1 MCSETA
7 SPPTAAAWWATEA
20 PVLPF
25 LETVLTEGFKAG
37 KRPLNVTL
45 REAVE
50 PGIPLLPGSVV
61 PGSQRRRHTW
71 KEMSDIGPAADF
83 RGRGVGHLAVMKEG
97 LLISQPILPIQVPG
111 LSCAQGLLGRAA
123 PRVVFALRLL
133 AVWGSSFKRILR
145 FRGQAVLWLLLRKH
159 EGNLPSSYLFN
170 Y

>member
-83 RGRGVGHLAVMKEG
+83 RGRGVG
-97 LLISQPILPIQVPG
+97 
-111 LSCAQGLLGRAA
+111 QGLGSASPGSPSGSGQGAGQGRGA
-123 PRVVFALRLL
+123 
-133 AVWGSSFKRILR
+133 
-145 FRGQAVLWLLLRKH
+145 
-159 EGNLPSSYLFN
+159 
-170 Y
+170 